1 MSELM
6 EKSLPKK
13 YPLHG
18 DSRSHLRIGVLSK
31 HPLVTDCISRAFH
44 KSSRPKIAVME
55 MSDWPRAIE
64 GSKPQVIIIDRPSL
78 QWQADDYLLK
88 IKASLPLSKAVILDR
103 PLTEKELCWLMYL
116 GGDGF
121 VGYPRPER
129 ELPQA
134 IKAVCL
140 GRMWFPIRTL
150 ENFVSYVKEFAR
162 PGKKRAPFTPQERCI
177 LELLQQRLSNK
188 EISNKL
194 AIEQST
200 VKFHLKN
207 IFDKLGVRD
216 RHAAVEQI
224 KMKTEFFGAGRL
236 DIFTGASEYQPVLP
250 ALYKKLSAD

>member
-1 MSELM
+1 MSEFM
-6 EKSLPKK
+6 EKSLPEK

-18 DSRSHLRIGVLSK
+18 DSRSRLRIGVLSK
-31 HPLVTDCISRAFH
+31 HPIVTECISRAFH
-44 KSSRPKIAVME
+44 KSSNPKIAVME
-55 MSDWPRAIE
+55 MSDWSKATE
-64 GSKPQVIIIDRPSL
+64 GSGAKPQVFIIDRPSL

-88 IKASLPLSKAVILDR
+88 IKASLPLSKTVILDR
-103 PLTEKELCWLMYL
+103 PLPDKELCWLIYL

-134 IKAVCL
+134 VKAVCL

-162 PGKKRAPFTPQERCI
+162 PGKKRTTFTSQERYI
-177 LELLQQRLSNK
+177 LDLLQQRLSNK

-194 AIEQST
+194 AIQQST

-207 IFDKLGVRD
+207 IFDKLGVHD

-224 KMKTEFFGAGRL
+224 KMKTEFFGSGRL
-236 DIFTGASEYQPVLP
+236 DIFTGASDYQPVQP
-250 ALYKKLSAD
+250 AAYKS